1 VYRIAL
7 VSVVRKRM
15 ATLWVLVERS
25 LLGFRIRAV
34 VVVVIGVVGLLVS
47 LHNLTAQVLV
57 DIPEVAADPVTA
69 GLVFLHQ
76 CILRVT
82 KQVQVRWQFLIQ
94 LTPPRL

>member
-15 ATLWVLVERS
+15 ATLWVLVDRS

-57 DIPEVAADPVTA
+57 DIPAAVEDRATRVLKSRPFST
-69 GLVFLHQ
+69 
-76 CILRVT
+76 LRE
-82 KQVQVRWQFLIQ
+82 
-94 LTPPRL
+94 